1 MEKVILNAVIREE
14 LGKQASKRLRRLDSI
29 PAVVYKKGKEVLP
42 VKVNSRELFQVL
54 HTSAGENVIIT
65 LKIKD
70 ETKEPKSVKNKTV
83 IIKEIQYQPIKGDIL
98 HLDFNEISL
107 TEKITVNVPIGVKGE
122 PKGVKVDGGVLDH
135 PVKELQIECLPTEI
149 PQRIEVHVEELKI
162 GDSIRVKDLVVP
174 AEVKVLTDPELTV
187 LSVAPPH
194 VEKPAEEVAVEEKI
208 TEPEVIREKKPEEEV
223 VPSEEPLKPKKEEE
237 KK

>member
-1 MEKVILNAVIREE
+1 MEKVTLSAAVREG
-14 LGKQASKRLRRLDSI
+14 LGKQVSKKLRREGSI
-29 PAVVYKKGKEVLP
+29 PAVVYKKGKEALP
-42 VKVNSRELFQVL
+42 LKVGSRELFHVL

-70 ETKEPKSVKNKTV
+70 EAKSRPIKDKTV
-83 IIKEIQYQPIKGDIL
+83 IIKEIQYEPIKGEIL

-107 TEKITVNVPIGVKGE
+107 TEKITVNVPVEVKGE
-122 PKGVKVDGGVLDH
+122 PIGVKADGGVLDN
-135 PVKELQIECLPTEI
+135 PAKEIQVECLPTDI
-149 PQRIEVHVEELKI
+149 PERIEVRVEGLKI
-162 GDSIRVKDLVVP
+162 GDSIRVKELVVP
-174 AEVKVLTDPELTV
+174 AGVKVLTDPELTV

-194 VEKPAEEVAVEEKI
+194 IEKPAEEKVEEEI

-223 VPSEEPLKPKKEEE
+223 VSEEPEKKEKE